1 MTNDQEKL
9 LTRAAEEGPTGLYIG
24 LGSRDAPDAEVL
36 ADRGLCRWREE
47 LQVNGS
53 YTWTDYYLV
62 ATGVGTEDTDPS
74 NVLVRAGYLRG
85 LAARTEDAD
94 DREFLLR
101 ASRSLK
107 AFAAMLRE
115 KG

>member
-9 LTRAAEEGPTGLYIG
+9 LARVVEEGSTGLYIG

-47 LQVNGS
+47 PQADGS

-62 ATGVGTEDTDPS
+62 ATPVDTEDTDPS
-74 NVLVRAGYLRG
+74 NVMIRAGYLQG
-85 LAARTEDAD
+85 LATKTEDD
-94 DREFLLR
+94 EDREFLLR

-115 KG
+115 KE